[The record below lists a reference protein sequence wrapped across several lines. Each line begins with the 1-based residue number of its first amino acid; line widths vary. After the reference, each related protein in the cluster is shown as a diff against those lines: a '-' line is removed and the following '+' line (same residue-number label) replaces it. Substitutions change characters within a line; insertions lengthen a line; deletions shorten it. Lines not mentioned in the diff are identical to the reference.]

1 MSAWLKCASPTF
13 FRVFSSLNFPVS
25 GQKLSQNWNWFVCF
39 LPFSLSHRVA
49 ELNQRK
55 FTSYN
60 HCPTSIVLSSQLSV
74 LSSLIRHWE
83 SKKWPHKGSDSGIK
97 SGVEVEKSSGRK
109 ILSSFI
115 LFQLSQKQLQNKP
128 ELHKKTLTRS
138 NLKIVLNSFAFL
150 CPLRTLMLELIDYY
164 GPILMSMEA
173 FSQTCVFW
181 YS

>member
-1 MSAWLKCASPTF
+1 MLSFHLPFQSEVPQLSPHCLYGFWSVSAWLKCASPTF

-74 LSSLIRHWE
+74 LSSLTSDIESQRNGLIRVLTQ
-83 SKKWPHKGSDSGIK
+83 GSNQGWRWRK
-97 SGVEVEKSSGRK
+97 VQVEKFSLPS
-109 ILSSFI
+109 SSF
-115 LFQLSQKQLQNKP
+115 N
-128 ELHKKTLTRS
+128 
-138 NLKIVLNSFAFL
+138 
-150 CPLRTLMLELIDYY
+150 
-164 GPILMSMEA
+164 
-173 FSQTCVFW
+173 
-181 YS
+181 